1 MSTDG
6 DDLGDGETLP
16 PKKRKRQSKMS
27 RRDIEEAMRAALDAK
42 PETVVLVD
50 EEGRPTK
57 RPRKAGDDSGVRNVL
72 FKCLSILRPK
82 RHFVKK

>member
-57 RPRKAGDDSGVRNVL
+57 RPRKTDDESGVSHLVIFFFQNNLL
-72 FKCLSILRPK
+72 FMMG
-82 RHFVKK
+82 